1 MYVCVYLY
9 TYVYKFLCPWPAIS
23 LMRSCRQG
31 VYVCVFVCMYI
42 CMSVLVSLTGDQLN
56 AVL

>member
-1 MYVCVYLY
+1 
-9 TYVYKFLCPWPAIS
+9 
-23 LMRSCRQG
+23 MRSCRQG

-42 CMSVLVSLTGDQLN
+42 CMSALVSLTGDQPN